1 MIIFVVNALNLI
13 NYNSIMKKLIAS
25 VAALVV
31 ALGAAYAQDLAA
43 VTEIYNAGA
52 EAVSAG
58 DKASALSSFEKA
70 LEMATALGEEGE
82 EVVTNCKNIIPN
94 LVLSMAKDL
103 VKESKF
109 DEAIAKLGDAA
120 AVAEKYASEEVL
132 EEAKELIPQV
142 KMSKA
147 GNLLNAKEYDAAAA
161 AYKEVLDADPA
172 NGAAALRL
180 GVALNGA
187 GKLAEAKA
195 AFETAAA
202 NGQEATANKQ
212 LGNIYLKEAAA
223 ALKAKKYADAVAAAV
238 KVNDYTE
245 NAQAWQIAGQA
256 SQLASKN
263 NDAIK
268 YFEKYLEASPNASNA
283 GAIAYTVGALYQQA
297 KNNAKAKEYY
307 TKAASDPKYG
317 AEAKKMLDALK

>member
-1 MIIFVVNALNLI
+1 
-13 NYNSIMKKLIAS
+13 MKKLIATI
-25 VAALVV
+25 AALVV
-31 ALGAAYAQDLAA
+31 ALGAAYAQDMAA
-43 VTEIYNAGA
+43 ATEMYNAGA

-58 DKASALSSFEKA
+58 DKAGALTSFQKA
-70 LEMATALGEEGE
+70 LEMADALGEEGA

-94 LVLSMAKDL
+94 LVLSLAKDL

-109 DEAIAKLGDAA
+109 DEAIAKLAEA
-120 AVAEKYASEEVL
+120 EAVAEQYEAFAVAD
-132 EEAKELIPQV
+132 EAKALIPQV

-147 GNLLNAKEYDAAAA
+147 GNLLNAKDYEGAIA
-161 AYKEVLDADPA
+161 AYKEVVDADPT

-180 GVALNGA
+180 GAAYNGA
-187 GKLAEAKA
+187 GKLEEAKA
-195 AFETAAA
+195 AFEQAAA

-212 LGNIYLKEAAA
+212 LGTIYLKEAAA
-223 ALKAKKYADAVAAAV
+223 ALKAKKYADAVSAAA

-256 SQLASKN
+256 SQLGGKN

-268 YFEKYLEASPNASNA
+268 YFEKYLAAAPTASNA
-283 GAIAYTVGALYQQA
+283 GQIAFTLGALYQQA
-297 KNNAKAKEYY
+297 KNNAKAKEFYS
-307 TKAASDPKYG
+307 KATSDPKYG